1 MEIALDEPRNR
12 WAASEVG
19 DPSNPRKRREALD
32 DGGDEGGVEVELE
45 MVSGEHDRG
54 VQRLERA
61 SRDSEVVVRGEMC
74 WEERGKLNKISIKI
88 LAFLS
93 VCSHI

>member
-1 MEIALDEPRNR
+1 M
-12 WAASEVG
+12 ASEVG
-19 DPSNPRKRREALD
+19 DPSNPRNRREALD

-61 SRDSEVVVRGEMC
+61 SRDSKVVV
-74 WEERGKLNKISIKI
+74 
-88 LAFLS
+88 
-93 VCSHI
+93 